1 MGVIKQFNSEQGPN
15 QIFVD
20 DFANISDSLI
30 NAISGLPW
38 TTPLSICGAS
48 FSGSG
53 SSKVLNITPK
63 TLVVVNGVVFGSDV
77 TVQMT
82 STQYLYAVCAYD
94 TSTPRQTPGGDQ
106 YYQAVVRN
114 IKVTDFPLFDTDLSN
129 ASAFPGIGN
138 YPILSPNFQESTGS
152 IQINTDGT
160 ISPFVGSLVPDS
172 SVNGFKILGLS
183 DIAASLTLVPAGTP
197 TLELGSFN
205 FANVVNGLTIPSF
218 VVPIAEKGAP
228 PYTTTHI
235 IQNSSTLLF
244 NTVAY
249 WGNSSLGPYYVKPNS
264 AKKFTFYDKPALLG
278 RQLTMTTE
286 DLSSVYLLQ
295 SITPA

>member
-94 TSTPRQTPGGDQ
+94 TSTPRQTSGGDQ
-106 YYQAVVRN
+106 YYQAVVRS
-114 IKVTDFPLFDTDLSN
+114 IKVTDSPLSNTDLRN
-129 ASAFPGIGN
+129 ASVFPGIGN
-138 YPILSPNFQESTGS
+138 YPILSPDFQDSTGS

-160 ISPFVGSLVPDS
+160 ISPFVGSVVPDS

-183 DIAASLTLVPAGTP
+183 DIAASLTAVPAGSP

-205 FANVVNGLTIPSF
+205 LSTMFNGSQIPSF
-218 VVPIAEKGAP
+218 VVPKAENGAP
-228 PYTTTHI
+228 PYTTTYI
-235 IQNSSTLLF
+235 IRNNGTAQIATI
-244 NTVAY
+244 AY
-249 WGNSSLGPYYVKPNS
+249 WGNKNLGTYYIQSNS
-264 AKKFTFYDKPALLG
+264 VTKFTFYDRPTNSG

-286 DLSSVYLLQ
+286 ALSSVFTAISLQ
-295 SITPA
+295 

>member
-48 FSGSG
+48 FSRSG

-82 STQYLYAVCAYD
+82 SSQYLYAVCVYD
-94 TSTPRQTPGGDQ
+94 TSTPRQKSGGGQ
-106 YYQAVVRN
+106 YYQAVVRS
-114 IKVTDFPLFDTDLSN
+114 IKVTDSPLSDTDLSN
-129 ASAFPGIGN
+129 ASVFPGIGN
-138 YPILSPNFQESTGS
+138 YPILAPNFQDSTGS

-183 DIAASLTLVPAGTP
+183 DIATSLTPIPAGSP

-205 FANVVNGLTIPSF
+205 LSTISSGLGIASF
-218 VVPIAEKGAP
+218 VVPQAEKGAP
-228 PYTTTHI
+228 PYTTTYI
-235 IQNSSTLLF
+235 IQNNGAAQIATI
-244 NTVAY
+244 AY
-249 WGNSSLGPYYVKPNS
+249 WGNKNLGTYYVQGNLT
-264 AKKFTFYDKPALLG
+264 KKFTFYDRPTNLG

-286 DLSSVYLLQ
+286 DLSSVYTGI
-295 SITPA
+295 SIK